1 MAPRVIVQRRSSVR
15 AIASAPTSTTIRA
28 RVGKMLRALQLNNS
42 EVSIVLTNDE
52 EIQQLNRDYRGIN
65 RPTDV
70 LSFSMRE
77 GVGADVAGETLG
89 DLVVSL
95 ERAAA
100 QARAGRRSLRDETT
114 LLLAHGLLHLLGWDH
129 RTKTEDRRMRA
140 KCDELCVIAGG
151 LPLFSMGGVDDEGR
165 VRAIASRS
173 KDVTATRKKQTIRAS
188 RRR

>member
-1 MAPRVIVQRRSSVR
+1 MR
-15 AIASAPTSTTIRA
+15 AIASAPSSATIRA
-28 RVGKMLRALQLNNS
+28 RLSKMLRSLQLNNA
-42 EVSIVLTNDE
+42 EVSVVLTDDK

-65 RPTDV
+65 RATDV

-95 ERAAA
+95 QRARA

-129 RTKTEDRRMRA
+129 RTKTEDRRMRV

-151 LPLFSMGGVDDEGR
+151 LPLFSMGGVDDNGR
-165 VRAIASRS
+165 VTPIKSASRV
-173 KDVTATRKKQTIRAS
+173 VTATRKKKSVREK
-188 RRR
+188 